1 MGNTAPK
8 GTLRTQAETAPQAAE
23 YDNHSA
29 QDAPSRV
36 SSDAK
41 AGSNAGGSGSG
52 H

>member
-1 MGNTAPK
+1 MGNTAPA
-8 GTLRTQAETAPQAAE
+8 GTIRTQIETAPQAAE

-36 SSDAK
+36 SIDAK
-41 AGSNAGGSGSG
+41 ESPMTSNGKFK